1 MKLSSRG
8 FTLVELMIVI
18 AIIGILAA
26 SLFPLMTGYLE
37 RSRDAGRIAA
47 LNNVKSVMQTYYADN
62 NGAYPASAGNGYC
75 LSNNSGSNAAI
86 DTMFSAKKAPLD
98 PQTANKTI
106 RCDQSGS
113 YGYAPLA
120 NGSTYALWSNM
131 ENKSKAN
138 QESSSFTT
146 FISAGT
152 GSAVSTLTGTI
163 SSTQTGIYVVQ
174 P

>member
-47 LNNVKSVMQTYYADN
+47 LNNVKSVLQTYYADN
-62 NGAYPASAGNGYC
+62 NGAYPAAAGNGYC
-75 LSNNSGSNAAI
+75 LSNASGSNNAI
-86 DTMFSAKKAPLD
+86 NGMFSAKKAPLD
-98 PQTANKTI
+98 PQTANKAL
-106 RCDQSGS
+106 RCDQNGS
-113 YGYAPLA
+113 YGYSTFGT
-120 NGSTYALWSNM
+120 NGTTYALWSNM
-131 ENKSKAN
+131 ENKTRAN
-138 QESSSFTT
+138 QEASSFNT
-146 FISAGT
+146 FLASTGT
-152 GSAVSTLTGTI
+152 ALSTLTGTI
-163 SSTQTGIYVVQ
+163 TGTQTGVYIVQ